1 MLSWTFFNLDSDK
14 KRLQN
19 KKITVRNMKA
29 LLGAVNL
36 SHQATRNPNKQ
47 GGGTKQTAQ
56 FLKWLR
62 ELLCCG

>member
-1 MLSWTFFNLDSDK
+1 
-14 KRLQN
+14 
-19 KKITVRNMKA
+19 MKA

-56 FLKWLR
+56 FLKWLS
-62 ELLCCG
+62 

>member
-1 MLSWTFFNLDSDK
+1 MDSDK

-36 SHQATRNPNKQ
+36 SHQATRNPKSKQ
-47 GGGTKQTAQ
+47 TRRRHKQTAQ
-56 FLKWLR
+56 FLKWLS
-62 ELLCCG
+62 